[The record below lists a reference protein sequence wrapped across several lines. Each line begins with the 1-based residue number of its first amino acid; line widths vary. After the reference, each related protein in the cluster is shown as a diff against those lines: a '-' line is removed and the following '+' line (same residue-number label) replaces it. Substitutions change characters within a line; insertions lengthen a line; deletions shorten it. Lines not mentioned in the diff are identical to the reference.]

1 MISIAILQQVY
12 RFSFRQE
19 QLAKLTPSELIEVA
33 YLSALLEQHP
43 HNQLQSYSRR
53 FDKLR
58 EFLVKIVSIVP
69 IESLLH
75 VIAQGEINV
84 SVLCCLT
91 LLYSKIQCPQSLMAT
106 KASISA
112 FGRYAVLTEGH
123 GDTTDSN
130 THEQEYHGLLPV
142 ASLMSGRP
150 VKSLLKKSDKMLQL
164 QTKSSKTPSQ
174 KTVLEKQAFYAQ
186 QNIKTYEF
194 ARMTELHSDNVTVVE
209 ICCWYLSQIVGNL
222 HHSNEAICGLNLET
236 IYSLMASKEE
246 DNKILTS
253 PIDILHEGRKKL
265 LRLSQQQFQSG
276 SLSSS
281 NELEKKKQLS
291 ELYNSK
297 MLEVVNSIR
306 AKELRVCT
314 SLLGAFME
322 EQFRVPLM
330 KSSIDTAKLLDVA
343 VSAVAMGVWAIFSLT
358 LGDMQAVL
366 NSIPSGRMLVDV
378 TKYVRGIFKKETV
391 AADEQYAGKLQFMVQ
406 GLEQTVS
413 CNTHYVSYSLERQL
427 IELCKTL
434 KIDESI
440 PLETLIADW
449 DKIFK
454 ENVLSLVAVTHR
466 PLIARWLKWALMVH
480 HLREELAKYT
490 TIGVIGLV
498 NSGKSLLVSTLF
510 DIKVSAPQISVEV

>member
-1 MISIAILQQVY
+1 MY

-75 VIAQGEINV
+75 VIAEGEINV

-106 KASISA
+106 KASTNA
-112 FGRYAVLTEGH
+112 FRRYTALAAGY
-123 GDTTDSN
+123 GDYSQSF
-130 THEQEYHGLLPV
+130 THEQAYRGLRS
-142 ASLMSGRP
+142 AAGMISGRP
-150 VKSLLKKSDKMLQL
+150 VKSLFKKTDKMLQL
-164 QTKSSKTPSQ
+164 QTKTSKTPSQ
-174 KTVLEKQAFYAQ
+174 KTALEKQAFYAQ
-186 QNIKTYEF
+186 QNVKTN
-194 ARMTELHSDNVTVVE
+194 ALVGMAVTELHSDNVVE
-209 ICCWYLSQIVGNL
+209 ICRWYLAQIARNL

-236 IYSLMASKEE
+236 IYSLMASKE
-246 DNKILTS
+246 DDKNILTP

-297 MLEVVNSIR
+297 MLEVVNNIR
-306 AKELRVCT
+306 AQDLQVCT

-330 KSSIDTAKLLDVA
+330 KSPIDTAKQLDVA

-366 NSIPSGRMLVDV
+366 NSIPSGRMLVEV

-434 KIDESI
+434 DIDESI

-454 ENVLSLVAVTHR
+454 ENVLSLVAATHR

-510 DIKVSAPQISVEV
+510 DIKVSAPQTSFEV